1 MHLVYIVMFTRKYF
15 AVRII
20 PIVETKTTF
29 NKTGLILTVAV
40 VRAGG
45 GGGGGEGLG
54 SLKIRQIN

>member
-1 MHLVYIVMFTRKYF
+1 LSVLMHLVYIVMFTRKYF

-40 VRAGG
+40 VRGG
-45 GGGGGEGLG
+45 GGGGV
-54 SLKIRQIN
+54 